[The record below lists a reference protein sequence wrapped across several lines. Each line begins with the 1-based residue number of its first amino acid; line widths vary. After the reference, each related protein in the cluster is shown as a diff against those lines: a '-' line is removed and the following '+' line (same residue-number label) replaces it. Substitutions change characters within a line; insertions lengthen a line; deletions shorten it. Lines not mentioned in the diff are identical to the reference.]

1 MRVTNQL
8 VSRQNLQNY
17 QFGSKSIYDLNDK
30 LASKMKIT
38 KSYEDTGIYLDATRL
53 EYENTI
59 LEQVQEATT
68 KAGEFAKNT
77 DNTLNDFADTLTTF
91 KTKLIQ
97 AANEGEH
104 STTSR
109 QAIANDLQAIRDQL
123 VTISN
128 TAINGQ
134 YLFSGTAINTKPIST
149 DGKYHGNDQN
159 IEVVAGGGENIPYN
173 IDGMELFLGRDNDYK
188 KQISTNITLI
198 NAHEELNAQS
208 PETWIKQTD
217 NIYKLIGTNY
227 QSAAKNEQ
235 GEMDYVSD
243 FSVDDV
249 KNLPKTVFFMQ
260 GQRPSGESF
269 SVKFE
274 LSADATIDDLMQQMG
289 QAMGNTA
296 SNQVVEV
303 TLNKNSQIQMTN
315 LTNGSEMLS
324 FSLFGLTEMTGTEA
338 EERGKALGL
347 GLWTTDKIEQE
358 QDLANI
364 EEAVKL
370 GMVHLTKLIS
380 SPQYTDKDG
389 VKITDMNYDQVRF
402 EKKGDIIQSN
412 ASQIVRS
419 DNSFATDNTRLSQ
432 VAALSTGLTN
442 AVGANGGA
450 VTSLKDADP
459 LILDVTDRH
468 GNKLIATIDFKGTT
482 TGTAPDQKF
491 YPTITIREP
500 GMPADQAVYQ
510 GNFYKNYWNETID
523 PNDPTKQVGNE
534 ARMVET
540 DDLSFKEINDMLSIL
555 ANGHLDKMNG
565 QKEKTDGTA
574 SQTELNDAYARF
586 NDALNI
592 ATRSIET
599 TMDHRG
605 RVTIMDKTTSV
616 SNVEVAMYQNH
627 DGKDYPADVGTDM
640 AKSGGVLSFM
650 KNDAIIIDRPSID
663 FFADLDDMILA
674 VRDGSYFGNPNGNNH
689 RTSGI
694 QGSIE
699 RLDHIMDHINKEHA
713 IAGTNSRH
721 ISDTFERATMLS
733 LNVQAVKSDVIDA
746 DYGEIMMKFQERLLA
761 YQAMLQATSKISN
774 ISLLNYM

>member
-8 VSRQNLQNY
+8 VARQNLQNY
-17 QFGSKSIYDLNDK
+17 QFGSQSIYDLNDK

-38 KSYEDTGIYLDATRL
+38 QPYEDTGIYLDATRL
-53 EYENTI
+53 EYENTV

-77 DNTLNDFADTLTTF
+77 DSTLNDFTDALTTF

-104 STTSR
+104 NVTSR
-109 QAIANDLQAIRDQL
+109 EAIANDLQALRDQL

-134 YLFSGTAINTKPIST
+134 YLFSGTAITTKPISS

-159 IEVVAGGGENIPYN
+159 ITVAAGTGENIPYN
-173 IDGMELFLGRDNDYK
+173 IDGVGLFLGRDNDYE

-208 PETWIKQTD
+208 PETWMKQTD

-235 GEMDYVSD
+235 GKMDYMND
-243 FSVDDV
+243 FSTADV
-249 KNLPKTVFFMQ
+249 ADLPPTVFFMQ
-260 GQRPSGESF
+260 GQRPNGESF

-274 LSADATIDDLMQQMG
+274 LTADATIDDLMQQMG
-289 QAMGNTA
+289 QAMGNTTT
-296 SNQVVEV
+296 NQVVEV

-315 LTNGSEMLS
+315 LKNGNEIMS
-324 FSLFGLTEMTGTEA
+324 FSLFGLTEMKGT
-338 EERGKALGL
+338 
-347 GLWTTDKIEQE
+347 DEQE
-358 QDLANI
+358 AAKAAGDPDHLLSATEIAGLQSQAAVDYVVSNNLA
-364 EEAVKL
+364 
-370 GMVHLTKLIS
+370 HLTSFIS
-380 SPQYTDKDG
+380 SPSYNDENGT
-389 VKITDMNYDQVRF
+389 KITNVDYDQVRF
-402 EKKGDIIQSN
+402 EKKGNVIQSN

-419 DNSFATDNTRLSQ
+419 DNSFATDSTRLSE

-450 VTSLKDADP
+450 VTSLKDADN
-459 LILDVTDRH
+459 LILDIVGRR
-468 GNKLIATIDFKGTT
+468 GNKLKATIDFNGTIT
-482 TGTAPDQKF
+482 GAGTADEKT
-491 YPTITIREP
+491 YPTITITDEA
-500 GMPADQAVYQ
+500 GTTKYS
-510 GNFYKNYWNETID
+510 GNFYKIEWNETLD
-523 PNDPTKQVGNE
+523 PADPTKQIGNE
-534 ARMVET
+534 AKMVET
-540 DDLSFKEINDMLSIL
+540 DDLSFKEINDMLTIL
-555 ANGHLDKMNG
+555 ANGDLDRLDG
-565 QKEKTDGTA
+565 VTEKIDGTA
-574 SQTELNDAYARF
+574 TQTELNEAYERF
-586 NDALNI
+586 SQSLDLAS
-592 ATRSIET
+592 RSIET

-605 RVTIMDKTTSV
+605 LITINDKTTSV
-616 SNVEVAMYQNH
+616 SNVEIAMYQDH
-627 DGKDYPADVGTDM
+627 QGKDYPAGVGTDM
-640 AKSGGVLSFM
+640 AQSGGVLSFM

-694 QGSIE
+694 QGAIE
-699 RLDHIMDHINKEHA
+699 RLDHIMDHVNKEHA
-713 IAGTNSRH
+713 IAGTNSLH
-721 ISDTFERATMLS
+721 ISNTYERATMLS